1 MVKPAHAWAFTGAV
15 VLAAAATTLGLA
27 SRPPPISHTS
37 LHLSPR
43 TVEMPGFGR
52 DQLLGPSEIE
62 DLTEFVLALSMRS
75 TDNAAVLRALPL
87 YERNCA
93 ACHGL
98 AGEGEAMTGV
108 PDLTDGVWINGG
120 AREEI
125 RTQIWHGA
133 DGRGPPRQVR
143 SSPAP
148 RLR

>member
-1 MVKPAHAWAFTGAV
+1 MVKPARAWAVTGAL
-15 VLAAAATTLGLA
+15 VLTAAAVTLGLA
-27 SRPPPISHTS
+27 SRPSPVSHTS

-43 TVEMPGFGR
+43 TVKMPGFGR
-52 DQLLGPSEIE
+52 EEMLGPSEIE

-75 TDNAAVLRALPL
+75 TDNAAVLRGLPL

-93 ACHGL
+93 ACHGPT
-98 AGEGEAMTGV
+98 GEGDAMTGT
-108 PDLTDGVWINGG
+108 PDLTDDVWINGG
-120 AREEI
+120 TREEI

-143 SSPAP
+143 SRPAP